1 MKVEDIAHTH
11 SGDKGDSMA
20 VSVFVY
26 DEAHWPLLRER
37 LTAERVRAKFGDLV
51 KGDVVRFELPS
62 VHGLNFALFGA
73 LSGGHG
79 GLRVDGL
86 GKTYQSLMLDID
98 LGPDVREPAV
108 S

>member
-26 DEAHWPLLRER
+26 DADNWPLLRER
-37 LTAERVRAKFGDLV
+37 LTTDLVREKFGALV
-51 KGDVVRFELPS
+51 KGDVVRYELPS
-62 VHGLNFALFGA
+62 VQGLNFALFGA

-98 LGPDVREPAV
+98 LG